1 MNQLNLLKPDIS
13 SSFGLLHVNTASLNA
28 HIDDLKTVLARLKFN
43 FGIIG
48 ISEHKICKDM
58 TPNNIDIPG
67 YNEFIFEPTETTHGG
82 TGFYIKDNLDFHI
95 SSDLN
100 LNSSTNFE
108 SMFVEIVFPAR
119 KNLIVDCVY

>member
-13 SSFGLLHVNTASLNA
+13 SSFGLLHVNIASLNA
-28 HIDDLKTVLARLKFN
+28 HIDDLKTVLARSKFN
-43 FGIIG
+43 FDIIG

-82 TGFYIKDNLDFHI
+82 TGFI
-95 SSDLN
+95 SRVIWIFTS
-100 LNSSTNFE
+100 E
-108 SMFVEIVFPAR
+108 VI
-119 KNLIVDCVY
+119 